1 MYFFNTDFDSMSN
14 MLISNETKIVIQILV
29 QVDNELKTKEFI
41 SIWVVSG
48 TKADLIGMEFQ
59 QRSQKARV

>member
-48 TKADLIGMEFQ
+48 TKADFLVY
-59 QRSQKARV
+59 R